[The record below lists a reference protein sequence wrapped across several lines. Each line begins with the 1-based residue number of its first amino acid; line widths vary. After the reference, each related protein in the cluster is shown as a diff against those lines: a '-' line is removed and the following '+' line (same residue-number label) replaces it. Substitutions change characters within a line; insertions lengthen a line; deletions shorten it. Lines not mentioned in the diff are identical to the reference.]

1 MKLPDF
7 FGLDLS
13 FKSAKL
19 AQINGETDGKYLL
32 SNVGQGELDRPIT
45 DLKDE
50 NTKKAFA
57 ENIKVIRDS
66 AGITTKKAVVSL
78 PESTIFSKVIAV
90 PDLPEEQLE
99 KVIFFEARNHLP
111 VPPEEVQLDYIPI
124 AKKTLDDGRKIQQI
138 LLIAAPKTLVNTYLE
153 VLASAGIEVL
163 ALETESLASARTMTL
178 AGELK
183 QGTLV
188 VDFGAQGIAV
198 SVLKGKDMVFS
209 QNISTGS
216 DALTAAI
223 AKDYNLDLRQAEQY
237 KRTYGLLENQLEG
250 RIAKSIMPM
259 MQIINN
265 ELNKTIN
272 FIRINLADF
281 APTEV
286 VLTGDGALLPGLA
299 TFLSLNLGLPV
310 RLFDPAS
317 ALALSQ
323 SVQADIEKYNLIGF
337 TVAIGLALKSE

>member
-1 MKLPDF
+1 MKLPEF

-13 FKSAKL
+13 FRSAKIV
-19 AQINGETDGKYLL
+19 QVNGAGDDKPVLT
-32 SNVGQGELDRPIT
+32 NVGQGEVDKPIT
-45 DLKDE
+45 ALKDE
-50 NTKKAFA
+50 NEKKVFA
-57 ENIKVIRDS
+57 EKIRVIRDS
-66 AGITTKKAVVSL
+66 AGITTKKTVVSL
-78 PESTIFSKVIAV
+78 PESTIFSKVISV

-99 KVIFFEARNHLP
+99 KVVFFEARNHLP
-111 VPPEEVQLDYIPI
+111 VPPEEVQIDYIPI
-124 AKKTLDDGRKIQQI
+124 TKKTLDDGRKILQI
-138 LLIAAPKTLVNTYLE
+138 LLIAAPKALVNTYLE
-153 VLASAGIEVL
+153 VLSLAGIEIL
-163 ALETESLASARTMTL
+163 ALETESLASARSMTL

-198 SVLKGKDMVFS
+198 SVLKGKNMVFS
-209 QNISTGS
+209 QSIATGS
-216 DALTAAI
+216 DALTLAI
-223 AKDYNLDLRQAEQY
+223 AKDYNLDVRQAEQY
-237 KRTYGLLENQLEG
+237 KRTYGMLENQLEG

-286 VLTGDGALLPGLA
+286 VLTGDGSLLPGLS

-310 RLFDPAS
+310 KLFDPVS
-317 ALALSQ
+317 ALALSS
-323 SVQADIEKYNLIGF
+323 SVQTEIAKYNSIGF